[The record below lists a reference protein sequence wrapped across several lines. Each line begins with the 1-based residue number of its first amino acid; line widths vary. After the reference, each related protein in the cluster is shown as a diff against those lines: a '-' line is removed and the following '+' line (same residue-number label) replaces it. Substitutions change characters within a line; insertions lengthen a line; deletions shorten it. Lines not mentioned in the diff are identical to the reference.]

1 MCAAKGGRPEGE
13 RPTVRRTD
21 NHVARTKGGLATARP
36 KQVDKGGNRTHDGR
50 PGDPDAKAQA
60 QTRVNP
66 GGGSHDSVVK
76 APRSNAGLDAPSL
89 CEVGEGSIRDR
100 KSERKSRG
108 IPASGGW
115 ACEEGLPREGG
126 RSHEGPGGEAPSES
140 PQPGDRVEIRARPET
155 RPDAREKS
163 ERRIVARKPRNGG
176 GAKGPHLGAA
186 WKGETGRPSRREA

>member
-1 MCAAKGGRPEGE
+1 M
-13 RPTVRRTD
+13 RRTD

-36 KQVDKGGNRTHDGR
+36 KQVDKGGNRTHVG

-66 GGGSHDSVVK
+66 GGGSHDNVVK
-76 APRSNAGLDAPSL
+76 GSRSNAGMDAPSL
-89 CEVGEGSIRDR
+89 CGVGEGSTRDR

-108 IPASGGW
+108 VPASGGW

-126 RSHEGPGGEAPSES
+126 RSHEEPGGEAKSEGPYS
-140 PQPGDRVEIRARPET
+140 GDRVGIRARPET
-155 RPDAREKS
+155 RPEAREKS
-163 ERRIVARKPRNGG
+163 ERRVVARKPRNGG

-186 WKGETGRPSRREA
+186 GKGEQGRPSRREA